1 MPSIGELFIQLGVMG
16 NANELKN
23 ANKELQKANILTQK
37 QAKLDKLRAEALE
50 KIQKAQ
56 TQQEKREIARQYR
69 AKKAKVEQEASLK
82 LKVAENKALQNNIA
96 QWATYAHAVTMAA
109 SVAVNAMKQIY
120 NASDK
125 LMTKGQNWANVNATT
140 SLGLG
145 TLQRYG
151 KTANILNSNASE
163 MGTAQSLSALNTK
176 FTHAKLNPGA
186 AIGGLINQ
194 ELAQQ
199 LGLDSAE
206 MVEKLYSGEI
216 SNASQYME
224 YVRGLIA
231 GKSPE
236 TQNLIA
242 QAYGVDENLLPM
254 LRLTSAEFEKISEAS
269 NKFAL
274 TEEQLETLSKYKIE
288 IGVIQKQLTDMFDQ
302 IVYEYTPYVKDIYIK
317 VGDMAQEIFPEVKR
331 VIGEIKDE
339 FSKISYNDFKDAMKL
354 VLETTEL
361 IVKAVAKAIEGWV
374 ELLSYIEKVKN
385 WNNQDKE
392 TQNLIDNQGKEL
404 ADTKGDFLGGIAH
417 RLNLTRNNLSL
428 KEKLKRGFLPYE
440 IWANGN
446 DMFKAVTDT
455 WKEQH
460 SSSIS
465 TVNSGNEIHN
475 NFYGATVEQMKE
487 VINYGKNLID
497 AKNQYNLGG

>member
-69 AKKAKVEQEASLK
+69 AKRAKVEQETSLK
-82 LKVAENKALQNNIA
+82 LKVAENKALQNNIV

-120 NASDK
+120 DASDK
-125 LMTKGQNWANVNATT
+125 LLTKGQNWSNINATT

-151 KTANILNSNASE
+151 KTANILNPNASE
-163 MGTAQSLSALNTK
+163 MGTAQSLSTLNTK

-186 AIGGLINQ
+186 AIGGLIDQ

-216 SNASQYME
+216 SNAAQYME

-242 QAYGVDENLLPM
+242 QAYGIDENLLPM
-254 LRLTSAEFEKISEAS
+254 LRLTTAEFEKLANAA

-274 TEEQLETLSKYKIE
+274 TEEQLETLNKYKIE
-288 IGVIQKQLTDMFDQ
+288 IGVIQKQLTDMFDN
-302 IVYEYTPYVKDIYIK
+302 IVYAYTPYIKDIFEKISIL
-317 VGDMAQEIFPEVKR
+317 AQELFPEVER
-331 VIGEIKDE
+331 VIAEIKDE
-339 FSKISYNDFKDAMKL
+339 FNKISYNDFKNAMKL

-361 IVKAVAKAIEGWV
+361 IVKAVAKAIEGWI
-374 ELLSYIEKVKN
+374 ELLSYIEKFKDN
-385 WNNQDKE
+385 SEQNIGTEKILTDQK
-392 TQNLIDNQGKEL
+392 TQIADAKKDFIGGYSGRSEQELLKSLDFTNLKTWIPGYNMYS
-404 ADTKGDFLGGIAH
+404 TY
-417 RLNLTRNNLSL
+417 L
-428 KEKLKRGFLPYE
+428 KPA
-440 IWANGN
+440 I
-446 DMFKAVTDT
+446 DT

-460 SSSIS
+460 SG
-465 TVNSGNEIHN
+465 NSNINSNNEITN

-487 VINYGKNLID
+487 AINYANDRKNAI
-497 AKNQYNLGG
+497 NQYNMGYN

>member
-50 KIQKAQ
+50 RIQKAQ
-56 TQQEKREIARQYR
+56 TKQEKREIARQYR

-125 LMTKGQNWANVNATT
+125 LLTKGQNWANINATT

-151 KTANILNSNASE
+151 KTANILNPNASE

-186 AIGGLINQ
+186 AIGGLIDQ

-216 SNASQYME
+216 SNAAQYME

-254 LRLTSAEFEKISEAS
+254 LRLTRAEFEKLATAS

-274 TEEQLETLSKYKIE
+274 TEEQLETLNRYKIE
-288 IGVIQKQLTDMFDQ
+288 IGIIQKQLTDMFDQ
-302 IVYEYTPYVKDIYIK
+302 VVYEYTPYVKDIIVK
-317 VGDMAQEIFPEVKR
+317 VRDLANELFPEIKR
-331 VIGEIKDE
+331 VIGEIKDD
-339 FSKISYNDFKDAMKL
+339 FSQIPYEDFKDAMKL
-354 VLETTEL
+354 TLKVIEL
-361 IVKAVAKAIEGWV
+361 IAKAVEKAVKGWV
-374 ELLSYIEKVKN
+374 LLLGYIEKIRNGNK
-385 WNNQDKE
+385 QAKE
-392 TQNLIDNQGKEL
+392 TQNLIDNQRKEL
-404 ADTKGDFLGGIAH
+404 AEYQML
-417 RLNLTRNNLSL
+417 
-428 KEKLKRGFLPYE
+428 
-440 IWANGN
+440 ANGN

>member
-50 KIQKAQ
+50 RIQKAQ
-56 TQQEKREIARQYR
+56 TKQEKREIARQYR
-69 AKKAKVEQEASLK
+69 AKKAKVEQETSLK

-120 NASDK
+120 SASDK
-125 LMTKGQNWANVNATT
+125 LLTKGQNWANINATT

-151 KTANILNSNASE
+151 KTANILNPNASE
-163 MGTAQSLSALNTK
+163 MGTAQSLSTLNTK

-186 AIGGLINQ
+186 AIGGLIDQ

-216 SNASQYME
+216 SNAAQYME

-254 LRLTSAEFEKISEAS
+254 LRLTRVEFEKIAKAS

-274 TEEQLETLSKYKIE
+274 TEEQLETLNRYKIE
-288 IGVIQKQLTDMFDQ
+288 IGIIQKQLTDMFDQ
-302 IVYEYTPYVKDIYIK
+302 VVYDYTPYVKDIVVK
-317 VGDMAQEIFPEVKR
+317 VGDLAKELFPEIKR

-361 IVKAVAKAIEGWV
+361 IVKAVAKAIEGWI
-374 ELLSYIEKVKN
+374 ELLSYIEKFKGN
-385 WNNQDKE
+385 SE
-392 TQNLIDNQGKEL
+392 QNIGTEKIL
-404 ADTKGDFLGGIAH
+404 ADQKTQIADAKKDFIGGYVGRSQQELLKGLDFT
-417 RLNLTRNNLSL
+417 NLKTWIPGYNMYSTYL
-428 KEKLKRGFLPYE
+428 KPA
-440 IWANGN
+440 I
-446 DMFKAVTDT
+446 DT

-460 SSSIS
+460 SG
-465 TVNSGNEIHN
+465 NSNINSNNEITN
-475 NFYGATVEQMKE
+475 NFYGASVEQMKE
-487 VINYGKNLID
+487 VIDYANDRKNTI
-497 AKNQYNLGG
+497 NQYNMGYN